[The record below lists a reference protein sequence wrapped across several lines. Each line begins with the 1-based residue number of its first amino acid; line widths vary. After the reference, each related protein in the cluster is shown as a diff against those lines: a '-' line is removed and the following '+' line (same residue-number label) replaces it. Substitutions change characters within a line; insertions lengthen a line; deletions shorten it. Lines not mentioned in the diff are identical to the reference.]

1 MKYRH
6 PQRPRVLTFSAARGP
21 GEVTLSLRDNGIGI
35 PPEDLPRIFDKGFTG
50 QNGRQAAQNATG
62 LGLYLCQRLC
72 RKLDIG
78 LAAQS
83 SPEGT
88 TMTLTFRVND
98 FIHQVQGD

>member
-1 MKYRH
+1 M
-6 PQRPRVLTFSAARGP
+6 
-21 GEVTLSLRDNGIGI
+21 
-35 PPEDLPRIFDKGFTG
+35 PRIFDKGFTG
-50 QNGRQAAQNATG
+50 QNGRQSAQNATG

-72 RKLDIG
+72 RRLDIG

>member
-1 MKYRH
+1 M
-6 PQRPRVLTFSAARGP
+6 
-21 GEVTLSLRDNGIGI
+21 
-35 PPEDLPRIFDKGFTG
+35 
-50 QNGRQAAQNATG
+50 AAQNATG

-72 RKLDIG
+72 RRLDIG

-98 FIHQVQGD
+98 FIHQVQGE